1 MNEPAPHPAALPPAI
16 LLAACDETRTRRS
29 GPGGQH
35 RNKVETAVILRHPPT
50 GLGAEASERRSQAE
64 NRAVALGRLRLRLA
78 VGLRSDPLPGPATPP
93 SALWRGRVRGGR
105 ITVATAHDD
114 FPTLLAEALD
124 SLAAAGWEPRDA
136 APRLAVSPTQLVRL
150 VAREPAALALVNR
163 QRGALGL
170 GPLH

>member
-1 MNEPAPHPAALPPAI
+1 MHPAALPETT
-16 LLAACDETRTRRS
+16 LLRDCDETRTRRS